1 MIGSGIDIVEISRFR
16 TMKNFERF
24 LKYTFTERERECLNG
39 KKDIYESAAAGFA
52 AKEAFSKYM
61 GSGFRGFAPRDVEI
75 LYDEQ
80 GKPYIVFMDK
90 PSAADVSLSHCGEYS
105 VAVVCGEKSPMEGEY
120 AELIKS
126 YGHMLPKRRKD
137 MHKGDSGRLL
147 IAAGSLKM
155 VGAACLC
162 ARAAMRTGSGLVT
175 LATADCVQQT
185 AAAKLNEIMTLPL
198 PSDGGIISGDG
209 AAEIADALRI
219 CDAAAIG
226 PGLGRGGGIPVIL
239 SEFIKSGIP
248 IVIDADGLNAL
259 SENIDMLNEKHGEI
273 IITPHPVEMARL
285 CGEKVPSN
293 DKGRERI
300 AVEFAKKYGVTVLLK
315 GHRTVIA
322 SPKGE
327 VHINESGNSGMASGG
342 MGDVLTGIIAS
353 LCGQGVEVYN
363 AAVLGAFIHGLA
375 GDIAAGDKGKFGM
388 IASDV
393 IDKLPYAISAIDAYS
408 AEK

>member
-1 MIGSGIDIVEISRFR
+1 MIRSGVDIVEISRFR
-16 TMKNFERF
+16 SMKNFERF
-24 LKYTFTERERECLNG
+24 LKYTFTERERACLNE

-61 GSGFRGFAPRDVEI
+61 GSGFSGFAPRDVEI
-75 LYDEQ
+75 LYDEN
-80 GKPYIVFMDK
+80 GKPYIVFMGK
-90 PSAADVSLSHCGEYS
+90 PSAADISLSHCREYA
-105 VAVVCGEKSPMEGEY
+105 VATVNGEKCAMDGEY

-126 YGHMLPKRRKD
+126 YGHMLPKRRRD
-137 MHKGDSGRLL
+137 MHKGDCGRLL

-198 PSDGGIISGDG
+198 PSEGGIISGDG
-209 AAEIADALRI
+209 AAEIAEALRI
-219 CDAAAIG
+219 CNAAAIG
-226 PGLGRGGGIPVIL
+226 PGLGRGSGVPTILKEFIRSGIPV
-239 SEFIKSGIP
+239 
-248 IVIDADGLNAL
+248 VIDADGLNAL
-259 SENIDMLNEKHGEI
+259 SENIGLLGEDHGDI
-273 IITPHPVEMARL
+273 ILTPHPVEMSRL
-285 CGEKVPSN
+285 CGEKVPSD
-293 DKGRERI
+293 DKGREEI
-300 AVEFAKKYGVTVLLK
+300 AVEFAKRYGVIVLLK

-327 VHINESGNSGMASGG
+327 IHINESGNSGMASGG

-353 LCGQGVEVYN
+353 FCGQGADAYN

-375 GDIAAGDKGKFGM
+375 GDIAADDKGQFGM

-408 AEK
+408 AAK